1 MPLRP
6 RPWMLAS
13 VVWIIPALFATIE
26 ASVQWR
32 LNGWDRPSLGDILF
46 SGGDWLVYGLLTPI
60 IFWASKRWPVARP
73 HFARRAWLHI
83 GFALLFCVCWAVFG
97 KVLQAGLAY
106 ILAPAEFARQF
117 GSGNTR
123 QMAVDVV
130 SWIFTTLP
138 FGVIVYMC
146 IAGMAHALQFFVE
159 ANDRQVQVAQLNEQ
173 LAGAR
178 FAALQ
183 AQVNPHFLFNTLNT
197 IVVRARDGDNAG
209 TVQVVEQLSEMLRR
223 TLTRHRSGEV
233 TLEDELDLVRQYVG
247 IEQAR
252 FSDRLAPTFDIAPDT
267 LRAAVPSFA
276 LQHLVENAIRHGIT
290 KRPEAGVL
298 RIVARRDAEHLTVV
312 VEDDGPGIPEGS
324 EAAGRGLDTT
334 RERLRLLYGDRASLV
349 LERMATGGTR
359 ATLRIPYREERR
371 ETNGD
376 RT

>member
-1 MPLRP
+1 
-6 RPWMLAS
+6 MLAS
-13 VVWIIPALFATIE
+13 AVWLMPALFATIE
-26 ASVQWR
+26 TTVQWR

-46 SGGDWLVYGLLTPI
+46 SGGDWLVYGLMTPI
-60 IFWASKRWPVARP
+60 IFWASNRWPVAKP

-97 KVLQAGLAY
+97 KILQAGLAY
-106 ILAPAEFARQF
+106 LFAPDRFAQHFAAGHGRQL
-117 GSGNTR
+117 
-123 QMAVDVV
+123 MVEVV

-159 ANDRQVQVAQLNEQ
+159 ASDRKVQVAQLGEQ

-209 TVQVVEQLSEMLRR
+209 TVQMVEQLSEMLRR
-223 TLTRHRSGEV
+223 TLTRHQAAEV
-233 TLEDELDLVRQYVG
+233 TLEEELDLVRQYVG

-267 LRAAVPSFA
+267 FAAAVPSFA
-276 LQHLVENAIRHGIT
+276 LQHLVENAIRHGIA
-290 KRPEAGVL
+290 RRSEAGVL
-298 RIVARRDAEHLTVV
+298 RILSRRIGDDLTVV
-312 VEDDGPGIPEGS
+312 VEDDGPGMEIIDG
-324 EAAGRGLDTT
+324 ADFTGRGLDTT
-334 RERLRLLYGDRASLV
+334 RERLRLLYGDHASLV
-349 LERMATGGTR
+349 VEQMATGGTR
-359 ATLRIPYREERR
+359 ATLRIPYREQIR

-376 RT
+376 HT

>member
-1 MPLRP
+1 
-6 RPWMLAS
+6 MLAS
-13 VVWIIPALFATIE
+13 AVWIIPALFATIE
-26 ASVQWR
+26 TTVQWR
-32 LNGWDRPSLGDILF
+32 LNGWDRPSLSDVLF

-60 IFWASKRWPVARP
+60 IFWASKKWPVARP
-73 HFARRAWLHI
+73 HFASRAWLHI

-97 KVLQAGLAY
+97 KILQAGLAY
-106 ILAPAEFARQF
+106 FLAPDRFAQNF
-117 GSGNTR
+117 GAGHSR
-123 QMAVDVV
+123 ELAVAVV

-159 ANDRQVQVAQLNEQ
+159 ANDRKVQVAQLNEQ

-209 TVQVVEQLSEMLRR
+209 TVQMVEQLSEMLRR
-223 TLTRHRSGEV
+223 TLTRHRAGEV
-233 TLEDELDLVRQYVG
+233 TLEEELDLVRQYVA

-252 FSDRLAPTFDIAPDT
+252 FSDRLAPAFEIAPDT

-276 LQHLVENAIRHGIT
+276 LQHLVENAIRHGIA
-290 KRPEAGVL
+290 KRSEAGIL
-298 RIVARRDAEHLTVV
+298 RIVSRRVGDDLMVV
-312 VEDDGPGIPEGS
+312 IEDDGPGILAGAD
-324 EAAGRGLDTT
+324 AAGRGLDTT
-334 RERLRLLYGDRASLV
+334 RERLRLLYRDRASLIV
-349 LERMATGGTR
+349 ERIATGGTR
-359 ATLRIPYREERR
+359 ATLRIPYREQTR

-376 RT
+376 GG

>member
-1 MPLRP
+1 MSFQP

-13 VVWIIPALFATIE
+13 AVWVMPALFATIG
-26 ASVQWR
+26 ATVQWR
-32 LNGWDRPSLGDILF
+32 LNGWDQPSLSDILF
-46 SGGDWLVYGLLTPI
+46 SGGDWLVYGLLAPI
-60 IFWASKRWPVARP
+60 IFWASKKWPVVRP
-73 HFARRAWLHI
+73 HFASRAWLHI
-83 GFALLFCVCWAVFG
+83 GFALLFCVCWALSG

-106 ILAPAEFARQF
+106 FLAPIEFAEHF

-123 QMAVDVV
+123 QITIDLV

-159 ANDRQVQVAQLNEQ
+159 AREREVQVARLGEQ

-209 TVQVVEQLSEMLRR
+209 TVQMVERLSEMLRQ
-223 TLTRHRSGEV
+223 TLTRHRAGEV
-233 TLEDELDLVRQYVG
+233 TLEEELDLVRQYVG

-252 FSDRLAPTFDIAPDT
+252 FSDRLAPTFDIATNT
-267 LRAAVPSFA
+267 LAAAVPSFA
-276 LQHLVENAIRHGIT
+276 LQHLVENAIRHGIA
-290 KRPEAGVL
+290 KRSEAGVL
-298 RIVARRDAEHLTVV
+298 RITSRRIGDDVTMV
-312 VEDDGPGIPEGS
+312 VEDDGPGIREG
-324 EAAGRGLDTT
+324 AAGGGGLNTT
-334 RERLRLLYGDRASLV
+334 RERLRLLYGERASLV
-349 LERMATGGTR
+349 VERLATGGTR
-359 ATLRIPYREERR
+359 ATLTIPYREGKR

-376 RT
+376 QA

>member
-1 MPLRP
+1 
-6 RPWMLAS
+6 MLAS

-32 LNGWDRPSLGDILF
+32 LNGWDRPSLRDILF

-60 IFWASKRWPVARP
+60 IFWASARWPVARP
-73 HFARRAWLHI
+73 HFTRRAWLHI
-83 GFALLFCVCWAVFG
+83 AFALLFCVCWAVFG
-97 KVLQAGLAY
+97 KILQAGLAY
-106 ILAPAEFARQF
+106 FLAPAEFAKQF
-117 GSGNTR
+117 GSGNNR
-123 QMAVDVV
+123 QIVVDVV
-130 SWIFTTLP
+130 SWIMTTLP

-146 IAGMAHALQFFVE
+146 IAGMAHALQFFAE
-159 ANDRQVQVAQLNEQ
+159 ANDREVQVARLNEQ

-233 TLEDELDLVRQYVG
+233 TLEEELDLVRQYVG

-267 LRAAVPSFA
+267 LKAAVPSFA
-276 LQHLVENAIRHGIT
+276 LQHLVENAIRHGIA
-290 KRPEAGVL
+290 KRSEAGIL
-298 RIVARRDAEHLTVV
+298 RIVARRAADHLAVV
-312 VEDDGPGIPEGS
+312 VEDDGPGIPEGTD
-324 EAAGRGLDTT
+324 AVGRGLDTT

-349 LERMATGGTR
+349 VERMATGGTR
-359 ATLRIPYREERR
+359 ATLRIPYREEKR
-371 ETNGD
+371 ETNGQ
-376 RT
+376 T